1 MLLFST
7 HCYKDWQWPS
17 WTFLEKYLSTVEP
30 PSKVK
35 PSITKLFTH
44 ENQIYCSDQ
53 TPAGKSSLAIFI
65 FRCTELVAFPAARCL
80 HWFGV
85 CAASAAYQSLAQLNE
100 TQSSSS
106 HFTAKKKNCIWPGTL
121 LLFDLC
127 IAAWAYLTIMSRLAP
142 SSAMKLHWKFT
153 AIGAVQQLCVAP
165 IALTWIG
172 LAWFGFKN
180 RHMPTHLWSTT
191 VNCRVRI
198 QGLR

>member
-1 MLLFST
+1 MTNGTYYNVLCSHAFWFVTSHSVKSLERTFKSSWTVSDKSYIQWQSILNDSDFYQITAVQLENLTTDLRLLSRVKRFLIVLNKQKRDRKSIIATFST

-80 HWFGV
+80 H
-85 CAASAAYQSLAQLNE
+85 
-100 TQSSSS
+100 
-106 HFTAKKKNCIWPGTL
+106 
-121 LLFDLC
+121 
-127 IAAWAYLTIMSRLAP
+127 
-142 SSAMKLHWKFT
+142 
-153 AIGAVQQLCVAP
+153 
-165 IALTWIG
+165 
-172 LAWFGFKN
+172 
-180 RHMPTHLWSTT
+180 
-191 VNCRVRI
+191 
-198 QGLR
+198 